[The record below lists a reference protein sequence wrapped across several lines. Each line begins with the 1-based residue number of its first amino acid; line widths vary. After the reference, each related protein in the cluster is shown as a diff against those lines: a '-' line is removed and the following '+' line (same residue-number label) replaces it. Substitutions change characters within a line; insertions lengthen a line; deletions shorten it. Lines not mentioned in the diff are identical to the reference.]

1 VRGSDPSVFDA
12 SIVEIFGGGISLSL
26 GRTVFIVADG
36 EHGTVDADFAA
47 ALRGD
52 AVAAR
57 DLQSHVRR
65 VGAHDHRRRLRLLPP
80 LPTPAHRAFL
90 ILSHNS

>member
-12 SIVEIFGGGISLSL
+12 SVVEIFGGGISLSL

-57 DLQSHVRR
+57 DVQGQVRR
-65 VGAHDHRRRLRLLPP
+65 VGSHDHWRWYSCSPCVP
-80 LPTPAHRAFL
+80 NPK
-90 ILSHNS
+90 S